1 MKKLIATAFMA
12 AASLSTVALA
22 ADEDRA
28 EWLFVQSA
36 DGAEVVDGT
45 TLAIP
50 LEREI
55 FAFTE
60 RPYRRHHY
68 LNAHEFA
75 ALWSEGKDSFEAD
88 PPNAVMTWVVDG
100 EVHEAEFEL
109 VDVATANHGRVIV
122 YEVDSEAGTS
132 VPEEARHV
140 SLFVD
145 GFSEVFNAMAI
156 AAGYSSVR

>member
-22 ADEDRA
+22 ADEDRV

-36 DGAEVVDGT
+36 DGVELVDQT
-45 TLAIP
+45 TLVVP

-55 FAFTE
+55 FAFTD

-75 ALWSEGKDSFEAD
+75 ALWSEGKDGFEAD

-100 EVHEAEFEL
+100 EVREAELEL
-109 VDVATANHGRVIV
+109 VDVAVADHGRVIV
-122 YEVDSEAGTS
+122 YGVDSEAGTTL
-132 VPEEARHV
+132 PAEARQV

-145 GFSEVFNAMAI
+145 GMT
-156 AAGYSSVR
+156 AAEFCAKANLVCSGS